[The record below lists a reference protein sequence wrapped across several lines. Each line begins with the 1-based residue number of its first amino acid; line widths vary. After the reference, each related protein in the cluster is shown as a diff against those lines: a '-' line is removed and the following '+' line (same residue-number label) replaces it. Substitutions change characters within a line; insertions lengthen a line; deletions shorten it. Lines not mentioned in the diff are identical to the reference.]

1 MTRAPP
7 DLFPFGCVGLDYFA
21 TLVGKTAVPLA
32 VILLGFL
39 THAILKRLA
48 GPSKPLTLFVA
59 EASAAFA
66 FLLLIVACPS
76 ACLAVFQFF
85 VCSNLNLE
93 GESGYGTQMGTR
105 FLLKDYSIDCNGA
118 VYRSFLPFIYAMIGA
133 WPIGAPAFMSLMLF
147 KDRAVFKRI
156 RQAHETSGPAAGKE
170 RRSELTFASRFLSA
184 GYTTKCFWCARGPI
198 GAPPN
203 LTQHSTHTPHLLIF

>member
-66 FLLLIVACPS
+66 FLLLIVAYPL
-76 ACLAVFQFF
+76 ACVAVFQFF
-85 VCSNLNLE
+85 SCGTELKLE
-93 GESGYGTQMGTR
+93 GESGYKY
-105 FLLKDYSIDCNGA
+105 LLKDYSIDCNGMQ
-118 VYRSFLPFIYAMIGA
+118 YNGWKPFIYAMISA
-133 WPIGAPAFMSLMLF
+133 WPVGVPSFMVLMLF

-198 GAPPN
+198 GAPPD